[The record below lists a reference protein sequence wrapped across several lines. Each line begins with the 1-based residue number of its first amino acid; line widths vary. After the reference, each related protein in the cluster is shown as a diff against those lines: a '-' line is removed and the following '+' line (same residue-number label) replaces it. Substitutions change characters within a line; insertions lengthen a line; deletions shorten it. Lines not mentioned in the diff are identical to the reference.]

1 MSILKPYHGT
11 PVSFRQRE
19 KCTEQMDPD
28 VFSLFDWFLYPLVI
42 DEMTNTLMKFLEMLV
57 NFFWNPEWCIWI
69 RLALLQEPKGWPS
82 FPVTSHSLTCAN
94 T

>member
-1 MSILKPYHGT
+1 
-11 PVSFRQRE
+11 
-19 KCTEQMDPD
+19 MDPD
-28 VFSLFDWFLYPLVI
+28 VFSLLDWFLYPLVI

-69 RLALLQEPKGWPS
+69 RLTLLLEPKGWPS
-82 FPVTSHSLTCAN
+82 FPATSHSLTCAN